1 MVDLKLNHEVIMKR
15 NVVGALLALCLFG
28 QGAMAAT
35 LNVSSTPPAFL
46 ANTSLVSTQFR
57 NGQAGLSGAAEI
69 YVAPDGDAGN
79 GEPRAQG
86 QFAWSLGT
94 IISFTFSYDAD
105 GGFGG
110 QGLLTSTLG
119 ASSAI
124 FGDVVG
130 EVVAAGLSFN
140 ALQFNLQGPN
150 AATETA
156 FTLANLVINGTGVTP
171 TSFVSGFNVFNDYG
185 VTDFGTVSDFLIT
198 GTLERT
204 GTVMG
209 TTQSRPRLDLVMGN
223 VTPVPVPAALPLMVL
238 ALGSL
243 ALIARRRRV

>member
-1 MVDLKLNHEVIMKR
+1 MKSKAFAA
-15 NVVGALLALCLFG
+15 VLALCLFG
-28 QGAMAAT
+28 QGTTAAT
-35 LNVSSTPPAFL
+35 LDVSGTPPAFL
-46 ANTSLVSTQFR
+46 ANTAQVSTQFR

-79 GEPRAQG
+79 GDPRAQG

-94 IISFTFSYDAD
+94 IINFTFSYDAD

-209 TTQSRPRLDLVMGN
+209 TTQSRPRLDLIMGN
-223 VTPVPVPAALPLMVL
+223 VTPVPLPAGLPLMLVAMGGL
-238 ALGSL
+238 ALM
-243 ALIARRRRV
+243 ARRRKA

>member
-1 MVDLKLNHEVIMKR
+1 MKTKAFAA
-15 NVVGALLALCLFG
+15 VLALCQFG
-28 QGAMAAT
+28 QGSTAAT
-35 LNVSSTPPAFL
+35 LDVSGTPPAFL
-46 ANTSLVSTQFR
+46 ANATQVSTQFR

-79 GEPRAQG
+79 GDPRAQG

-209 TTQSRPRLDLVMGN
+209 TTQSRPRLDLIMGN
-223 VTPVPVPAALPLMVL
+223 VTPVPLPAGLPLMLVAMGGL
-238 ALGSL
+238 ALM
-243 ALIARRRRV
+243 ARRRKA

>member
-1 MVDLKLNHEVIMKR
+1 MKSKAFAA
-15 NVVGALLALCLFG
+15 VLALCLFG
-28 QGAMAAT
+28 QGTTAAT
-35 LNVSSTPPAFL
+35 LDVSGTPPAFL
-46 ANTSLVSTQFR
+46 ANATQVSTQFR

-79 GEPRAQG
+79 GDPRAQG

-209 TTQSRPRLDLVMGN
+209 TTQSRPRLDLIMGN
-223 VTPVPVPAALPLMVL
+223 VTPVPLPAGLPLMLVAMGGL
-238 ALGSL
+238 ALM
-243 ALIARRRRV
+243 ARRRKA